1 MSAET
6 VEKVNTVDQSE
17 AEAPKVRPKKKHTSD
32 KALKAKKA
40 KPVKKKRNGESGGF
54 TQILAILIVF
64 LAFYL
69 AFSLFV
75 AGLIL
80 YSFNDTVENTE
91 IYSLNVI
98 YDERTLH
105 KIDAETAN
113 TEFGLYIPFDYLA
126 EIGSFGLAGDGNEAI
141 LYLIGTDNR
150 IECNKNSSLVTINGN
165 PVRIAAPILYR
176 DGEYLIP
183 VVLIENY
190 INGIDVT
197 YDSEK
202 MICKVSADLGKS
214 DVALKLRLPE
224 ALDQPDYFT
233 DEDRYYG
240 DESSKV
246 E

>member
-6 VEKVNTVDQSE
+6 VEKINNGEQLENE
-17 AEAPKVRPKKKHTSD
+17 ASKARPKKKPSSA
-32 KALKAKKA
+32 KASKAKKA
-40 KPVKKKRNGESGGF
+40 KPIKKIRDGEGGRF

-105 KIDAETAN
+105 KINAETAN

-126 EIGSFGLAGDGNEAI
+126 EIGSFGLAGDGNDAI

-197 YDSEK
+197 YDDEK
-202 MICKVSADLGKS
+202 MICMVSSDLGKS

-233 DEDRYYG
+233 DEDKYYG
-240 DESSKV
+240 NESSQV